1 MPPRGVPAL
10 PGPEGW
16 EGHDSLARSAVGVGL
31 GMAAA
36 GITAAAGLAADRLSR
51 DRRTAVALDE
61 TLGER
66 RFHET
71 PDEEHTV
78 RATDGVELHVEV
90 DHPRGETEAGRPTV
104 VLSHGY
110 CLNLTSWVFQR
121 RALRDA
127 GYRVVL
133 WDQRGHG
140 RSGMGPKE
148 SISIDQLGDDLHRV
162 IEEVVPTGPVV
173 LVGHSMGGM
182 SMMALALEYEDFVR
196 SRVVGAAFV
205 ATSPGDLSGVSYG
218 FGPLGGKLIRRLTP
232 LTSSLLAPRQ
242 KLVDTSL
249 KQTRDVVDF
258 VVDHLSFGSPV
269 PLSVA
274 QLATDMIFG
283 TRMEV
288 IAAFFPVFDEHDKR
302 EALKAFDGVETLVIS
317 GTADRLTPP
326 EHSES
331 IVRLIPGAEHI
342 LVLDA
347 GHLIMLEHPDVVNEH
362 LLDLLVRAGRVATG
376 RPAGPSPRRV
386 RQQVSDV
393 AGRRAALRARRR
405 ERRDAS
411 A

>member
-1 MPPRGVPAL
+1 MAPRGVPEL
-10 PGPEGW
+10 SSGDGW
-16 EGHDSLARSAVGVGL
+16 DGQGSVARSAVGVGL
-31 GMAAA
+31 GLAAA
-36 GITAAAGLAADRLSR
+36 GLTAAAGMAADRLSR
-51 DRRTAVALDE
+51 ERRTAVALDAG
-61 TLGER
+61 LDDN

-71 PDEEHTV
+71 PDAEHVV
-78 RATDGVELHVEV
+78 RASDGVELHVEV
-90 DHPRGETEAGRPTV
+90 DEPGEGVDPDRPTV

-121 RALRDA
+121 RALRAA

-140 RSGMGPKE
+140 SSGMGPKE

-162 IEEVVPTGPVV
+162 VDAVVATGPVV

-182 SMMALALEYEDFVR
+182 SMMALALEHEDFVR
-196 SRVVGAAFV
+196 GRVAGAAFV

-218 FGPLGGKLIRRLTP
+218 FGTLGGRLIRRLTP
-232 LTSSLLAPRQ
+232 LTSQFLAPRQ
-242 KLVDTSL
+242 TLVDTGL
-249 KQTRDVVDF
+249 RQARDIVDY

-302 EALKAFDGVETLVIS
+302 EALQAFDGVESLVIS

-326 EHSES
+326 QHSEE
-331 IVRLIPGAEHI
+331 IVRLVPGAEHI
-342 LVLDA
+342 LVRDA

-362 LLDLLVRAGRVATG
+362 LLDLLTRAGRVPTG
-376 RPAGPSPRRV
+376 PRPRRV

-393 AGRRAALRARRR
+393 ARTRAARRARRR
-405 ERRDAS
+405 KDLR
-411 A
+411 